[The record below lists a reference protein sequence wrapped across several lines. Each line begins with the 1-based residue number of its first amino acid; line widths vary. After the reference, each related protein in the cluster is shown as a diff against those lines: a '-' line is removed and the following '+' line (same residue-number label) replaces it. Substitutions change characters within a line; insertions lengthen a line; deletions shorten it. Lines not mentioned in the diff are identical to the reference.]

1 MAAYSRHIQT
11 TSRPLI
17 FILFLGLFLCSSA
30 YAEPEKDVRLVIDI
44 SGSMKKNDPQNLR
57 RPAVELITRMLP
69 PDAKAG
75 VWTFGQQV
83 NMLVAHKPVT
93 EQWRKM
99 AARKAAQINS
109 VGLYTNIGGALD
121 STLYDLSRL
130 KAGSNPSVI
139 LLTDGMVDIDR
150 DPQKNIEAKRQLLE
164 QWLPKAKA
172 AGVVIHTIALS
183 EKADTQLMERLALE
197 TDGIAATA
205 NSADEL
211 MSLFLRAMDDAAP
224 SDQVPLKENSFLIDS
239 SIEEM
244 TALIFHEENAK
255 ASQLR
260 GPDGSVYKADK
271 PRPDMS
277 WFSSKNYDLV
287 TLKQPLEGEW
297 KILADP
303 HSDTRVNV
311 ISDLSLKVN
320 RLPKNIFPGNVP
332 ELAATLVSEKGVIS
346 DAKFLEL
353 IDVSVL
359 VKALDEHKSW
369 RKSLSRE
376 NPRPADGRFLADI
389 SMLQNEGR
397 YEVII
402 NVDGKSFQRQKQQ
415 LISVKNPF
423 EFNATVTDEG
433 VKFTA
438 YGRDSD
444 VDYRSL
450 NVSVRLQS
458 PDGNSRTLWLKN
470 TEVRNWSL
478 YQELLRPGLYKAQA
492 KVEGRYSDGNPVSL
506 KLEPKDIYFNTTAE
520 QEAAKKAQKDAEIAA
535 IKAAREAEAA
545 KEAELAKKAP
555 VEPEK
560 IVETQPQEEEL
571 DEEELDEEELVEPEA
586 SSSNWLLYALAGVAT
601 LLLAVIGFF
610 AYRFVKNK
618 DKKEQANKQTES
630 IDAEGE
636 VEPTA
641 VTEDEDAST
650 VIDLEEDEVLAPLDL
665 DEGNEAEQGEV
676 VETEDTETVADEIVE
691 ETTATEAA
699 VSDDIAEQGEA
710 TEEVTAAEGAA
721 AEGAETEEIVQEE
734 ALEDAV
740 EEEAAALE
748 EVLEESIEEPAAEEQ
763 TVESEQEQE
772 PEDSD
777 EVIEKSAEDILT
789 EEKAEAEAEQSGDI
803 EARKSEKEPEPISP
817 DELED
822 DFVIDLDEPSQETGQ
837 EEEPN
842 PLADEFTT
850 EEDILEAAADQSVQE
865 SVQADSD
872 DIALDDPEDKDK
884 KTDS

>member
-11 TSRPLI
+11 NSRPLI
-17 FILFLGLFLCSSA
+17 FILFLGLFLCSST
-30 YAEPEKDVRLVIDI
+30 YAEPEKDVRLIIDI

-109 VGLYTNIGGALD
+109 VGLYTNIAGALD

-130 KAGSNPSVI
+130 KDDSKTSVI

-150 DPQKNIEAKRQLLE
+150 DPQKNIEAKHQLLE

-492 KVEGRYSDGNPVSL
+492 KVEGRYSDGSPVSL

-520 QEAAKKAQKDAEIAA
+520 QETAKKAQKDAEIAA
-535 IKAAREAEAA
+535 IKAAREAETA
-545 KEAELAKKAP
+545 KEAEPAKKAP
-555 VEPEK
+555 VEPIKKVEK
-560 IVETQPQEEEL
+560 IVETQPQ
-571 DEEELDEEELVEPEA
+571 EEELDEEELVEPEA
-586 SSSNWLLYALAGVAT
+586 SSSNWLLYTLAGVAT

-618 DKKEQANKQTES
+618 DKKEQTNKQTES

-641 VTEDEDAST
+641 GTEDEDAST

-665 DEGNEAEQGEV
+665 DEGEV
-676 VETEDTETVADEIVE
+676 VGTENIETVADETNE
-691 ETTATEAA
+691 ETTTTEG
-699 VSDDIAEQGEA
+699 VSDDIAEQDEA
-710 TEEVTAAEGAA
+710 TEEVIAAEGAV
-721 AEGAETEEIVQEE
+721 AEEAETEEIVQEE
-734 ALEDAV
+734 ALEGAV

-748 EVLEESIEEPAAEEQ
+748 EVIEESIEEPAAEEQ

-789 EEKAEAEAEQSGDI
+789 EEKAEAEEEQSGDI
-803 EARKSEKEPEPISP
+803 EAKESEKVQEPISP

-822 DFVIDLDEPSQETGQ
+822 DFVIDLDEPSQETGE

-850 EEDILEAAADQSVQE
+850 EEDIIEAAADQSAQE

-872 DIALDDPEDKDK
+872 DIASDDPEDKDK